1 MDSEGPSQWL
11 FTDAEINCTPST
23 LDKLPIVEERCRR
36 AKGVN
41 FIIQAGI
48 LLKLPQLTLATASVF
63 FHRFYMRSSMVPE
76 RGGLHHYVWYPI
88 PLEPL
93 TTDIDIF
100 HQNIAAT
107 ALFLATKTEEN
118 CRKTKEIVI
127 AVAKVAQKNASLIID
142 EQSKEYWRWR
152 DNILLY
158 EELML
163 ECLTFDVVLQS
174 PYNFLYGFLQ
184 RLQIEDNKQ
193 LRNVAWAYLNDSCL
207 TMLCLQMSPKD
218 IAIGALYF
226 AAKFT
231 GEKIPDDEHGEPWW
245 TQLGGRPDLIIK
257 AVAVIYEFYSENPL
271 KRSENPY
278 AQSPS
283 SVANEDDLDGTRM
296 RTFHSSLATPSPE
309 GMNRSQRSQDGNV
322 DHATGAEDLAPVL
335 NNSETPVESKTVED
349 LGSSDAALKEAAN
362 DPATHEGNSHSN
374 GMVGLVPTST
384 RAISESVNPSPKR
397 KAGGAAEPAA
407 KKAKV
412 DSDEAEGAPDSAESE
427 DGELKE

>member
-1 MDSEGPSQWL
+1 
-11 FTDAEINCTPST
+11 
-23 LDKLPIVEERCRR
+23 
-36 AKGVN
+36 
-41 FIIQAGI
+41 
-48 LLKLPQLTLATASVF
+48 
-63 FHRFYMRSSMVPE
+63 MRSPRPFGNPVAN
-76 RGGLHHYVWYPI
+76 VCI
-88 PLEPL
+88 A
-93 TTDIDIF
+93 
-100 HQNIAAT
+100 QNIAAT

-127 AVAKVAQKNASLIID
+127 AVAKVAQKNASMIID

-163 ECLTFDVVLQS
+163 EYLTFDVVLQS

-184 RLQIEDNKQ
+184 RLNIDDNKQ

-207 TMLCLQMSPKD
+207 TMLCLLISPKD

-231 GEKIPDDEHGEPWW
+231 GEKIPDDEHGDPWW
-245 TQLGGRPDLIIK
+245 TQLGGKPDLIIK
-257 AVAVIYEFYSENPL
+257 AVSVIYEFYTENPL

-278 AQSPS
+278 AQSPY
-283 SVANEDDLDGTRM
+283 SVTNEDDLDGTRM
-296 RTFHSSLATPSPE
+296 RTFQSSLATPSPD
-309 GMNRSQRSQDGNV
+309 GTHHSQRSQNGNADHTADG
-322 DHATGAEDLAPVL
+322 EDVVAL
-335 NNSETPVESKTVED
+335 KTKLSDD

-362 DPATHEGNSHSN
+362 DPATHEGNSHAN
-374 GMVGLVPTST
+374 GVAGLIPGSARGVSATL
-384 RAISESVNPSPKR
+384 NPSPKR
-397 KAGGAAEPAA
+397 KADDDSNPTA

-412 DSDEAEGAPDSAESE
+412 NSGEPEGSPNSAESE

>member
-1 MDSEGPSQWL
+1 
-11 FTDAEINCTPST
+11 
-23 LDKLPIVEERCRR
+23 
-36 AKGVN
+36 
-41 FIIQAGI
+41 
-48 LLKLPQLTLATASVF
+48 
-63 FHRFYMRSSMVPE
+63 MVPE
-76 RGGLHHYVWYPI
+76 RGGLHHY
-88 PLEPL
+88 
-93 TTDIDIF
+93 
-100 HQNIAAT
+100 NIAAT

-163 ECLTFDVVLQS
+163 EHLTFDVVLQS
-174 PYNFLYGFLQ
+174 PYNYLYNFLQ
-184 RLQIEDNKQ
+184 KLHVEDNKQ

-207 TMLCLQMSPKD
+207 TMLCLLMSPKD

-231 GEKIPDDEHGEPWW
+231 GEKIPDDEGGDPWW

-257 AVAVIYEFYSENPL
+257 AVTVLYEFYTENPL

-283 SVANEDDLDGTRM
+283 SMTNEDDLDGTRM
-296 RTFHSSLATPSPE
+296 RTFSSSLATPSPE
-309 GMNRSQRSQDGNV
+309 GMHRSQRSQNGNV
-322 DHATGAEDLAPVL
+322 EHTTDAEESAPVL
-335 NNSETPVESKTVED
+335 FNSSYTPAESKRADD
-349 LGSSDAALKEAAN
+349 LGSSDVALKEAAN
-362 DPATHEGNSHSN
+362 DPATHEGNSHPN
-374 GMVGLVPTST
+374 GIAELVPVNAVAISGTATST
-384 RAISESVNPSPKR
+384 PKR
-397 KAGGAAEPAA
+397 KADDVTMPAS
-407 KKAKV
+407 KKPKA
-412 DSDEAEGAPDSAESE
+412 DSADTVATPDSAESE